1 MGIKVIKIMTREQ
14 LTQIGRTLYGPT
26 WQTELAR
33 NIVNLDG
40 KELDHRR
47 VRQWACG
54 ARPVPDWLL
63 PELKKLAAKKLD
75 ELEKLNIVLDKLK

>member
-1 MGIKVIKIMTREQ
+1 MTRDQ
-14 LTQIGRTLYGPT
+14 LHTVGRALYGSQ

-40 KELDHRR
+40 VPLDCRR

-54 ARPVPDWLL
+54 VRPVPDWLL
-63 PELKKLAAKKLD
+63 PELKVLAQKRMQEIIEINYKLLAM
-75 ELEKLNIVLDKLK
+75 

>member
-1 MGIKVIKIMTREQ
+1 MGIKVIKIMTSEQ

-54 ARPVPDWLL
+54 ARPVPEWVL
-63 PELKKLAAKKLD
+63 PKLKELAEKRLY
-75 ELEKLNIVLDKLK
+75 ELEQLNVDLDKLA

>member
-1 MGIKVIKIMTREQ
+1 MTRDQ
-14 LTQIGRTLYGPT
+14 LTTIGRTLYGST

-40 KELDHRR
+40 EQLDKRR
-47 VRQWACG
+47 VQQWACG

-63 PELKKLAAKKLD
+63 AELKKLAARKLD
-75 ELEKLNIVLDKLK
+75 ELEKLNVDLHSIA

>member
-1 MGIKVIKIMTREQ
+1 MIRDQ
-14 LTQIGRTLYGPT
+14 LHAIGRTLYGST

-40 KELDHRR
+40 VELDKRR
-47 VRQWACG
+47 VQQWACG

>member
-1 MGIKVIKIMTREQ
+1 MNKEE
-14 LTQIGRTLYGPT
+14 LHAIGRALYGSQ

-40 KELDHRR
+40 VELDARR

-54 ARPVPDWLL
+54 VRPVPDWLL
-63 PELKKLAAKKLD
+63 PELKVLAQKRMQEIMEINYKLLAM
-75 ELEKLNIVLDKLK
+75 

>member
-1 MGIKVIKIMTREQ
+1 MTRDQ
-14 LTQIGRTLYGPT
+14 LHTMGRTLYGST

-47 VRQWACG
+47 VKQWACG
-54 ARPVPDWLL
+54 APIPEVDL
-63 PELKKLAAKKLD
+63 P
-75 ELEKLNIVLDKLK
+75 KLKELAEKTSTVRAFECQIVPN

>member
-1 MGIKVIKIMTREQ
+1 MTKDQ
-14 LTQIGRTLYGPT
+14 LYEIGRALYGSQ

-40 KELDHRR
+40 VPLDCRR

-63 PELKKLAAKKLD
+63 PELKVFAQKRMQEIIEINYKLLAM
-75 ELEKLNIVLDKLK
+75 

>member
-1 MGIKVIKIMTREQ
+1 MTRDQ
-14 LTQIGRTLYGPT
+14 FHTIGRTLYGLT

-40 KELDHRR
+40 EELDKRR
-47 VRQWACG
+47 VQQWACG

>member
-54 ARPVPDWLL
+54 ARPVPEWVL
-63 PELKKLAAKKLD
+63 PKLKELAEKRLY
-75 ELEKLNIVLDKLK
+75 ELEQLNVDLDKLA

>member
-1 MGIKVIKIMTREQ
+1 MTRDQ
-14 LTQIGRTLYGPT
+14 LHTIGRTLYGST

-47 VRQWACG
+47 VKQWACG
-54 ARPVPDWLL
+54 APHPRVDFT
-63 PELKKLAAKKLD
+63 KT
-75 ELEKLNIVLDKLK
+75 

>member
-1 MGIKVIKIMTREQ
+1 MTKDQ
-14 LTQIGRTLYGPT
+14 LYAIGRTLYGSQ

-40 KELDHRR
+40 VPLDCRR

-63 PELKKLAAKKLD
+63 PELKVLAQKRMQEIIEINYKLLAL
-75 ELEKLNIVLDKLK
+75 

>member
-1 MGIKVIKIMTREQ
+1 MTKHQ
-14 LTQIGRTLYGPT
+14 LYAIGRTLYGSQ

-54 ARPVPDWLL
+54 VRPVPDWLL
-63 PELKKLAAKKLD
+63 PELKVLAQKRMQEIIEINYKLLAM
-75 ELEKLNIVLDKLK
+75 

>member
-1 MGIKVIKIMTREQ
+1 MTKDQ
-14 LTQIGRTLYGPT
+14 LHAIGRALYGT
-26 WQTELAR
+26 QWQTELAR
-33 NIVNLDG
+33 NIINLDG
-40 KELDHRR
+40 EELDKRR
-47 VRQWACG
+47 VQQWACG

>member
-1 MGIKVIKIMTREQ
+1 MTRDQ
-14 LTQIGRTLYGPT
+14 LHTIGHALYGSK

-40 KELDHRR
+40 LELDKRR
-47 VRQWACG
+47 VQQWACG

-63 PELKKLAAKKLD
+63 LELKTLARKRMQEIEQINEDLLAM
-75 ELEKLNIVLDKLK
+75 

>member
-1 MGIKVIKIMTREQ
+1 MTSDQ
-14 LTQIGRTLYGPT
+14 LHAIGRTLYGST

-40 KELDHRR
+40 KPLDYRR
-47 VRQWACG
+47 VKQWACG

-75 ELEKLNIVLDKLK
+75 EMKKLNVDLEKLA